1 MGRAVNGLVQYAEN
15 SLTGRREENEVWH
28 WQHIVKSYTC
38 RCLTR
43 DEDTLPAL
51 SGLAKPLQGRL
62 HDRYLAG
69 LWRRDIHKQLLWSI
83 LPSTW
88 SFTTE
93 EFALLQ
99 RLPDDSTNQLY
110 LPYRP
115 RRTADQRPRG
125 RGPPSAA
132 PSGGTPSSCPAAG

>member
-1 MGRAVNGLVQYAEN
+1 
-15 SLTGRREENEVWH
+15 
-28 WQHIVKSYTC
+28 VKSYTC

-83 LPSTW
+83 FLSTW

-99 RLPDDSTNQLY
+99 RLPDESINQLY

-115 RRTADQRPRG
+115 RRTADQ
-125 RGPPSAA
+125 A
-132 PSGGTPSSCPAAG
+132 PS